1 MRAGNMLTL
10 FNMSFT
16 RTFFSS
22 QAFGYV
28 YLLVLII
35 NLFMMAFIPVYLLND
50 GVIGS
55 MIHTMWQYEASNMI
69 VWFIIYLFG
78 CLLNVLILRM
88 VFEGAWHIWKCSDSL
103 RHIEALLT
111 ENRCQPSADRTG
123 SVFKIKPER

>member
-69 VWFIIYLFG
+69 V
-78 CLLNVLILRM
+78 
-88 VFEGAWHIWKCSDSL
+88 
-103 RHIEALLT
+103 
-111 ENRCQPSADRTG
+111 
-123 SVFKIKPER
+123 